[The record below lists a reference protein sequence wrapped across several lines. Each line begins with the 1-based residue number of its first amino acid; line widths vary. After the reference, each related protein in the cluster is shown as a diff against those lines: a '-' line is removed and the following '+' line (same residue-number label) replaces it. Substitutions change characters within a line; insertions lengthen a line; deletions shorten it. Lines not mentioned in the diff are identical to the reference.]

1 MNMLLR
7 ELMLYLLRVDHYKE
21 NSIKNVTRQ
30 KRGPQT
36 GILKV
41 IENSDTPLPQQG
53 HLFIHLVQYKK
64 QLTNFFVQTLTLGGA
79 C

>member
-1 MNMLLR
+1 MLLR

-21 NSIKNVTRQ
+21 NSIKNVTRK

-36 GILKV
+36 CILKV
-41 IENSDTPLPQQG
+41 IENSNTPLPQQG

-64 QLTNFFVQTLTLGGA
+64 QLTIFFVQTLTLGGA